1 MAALTIENDW
11 KTILGT
17 DGARILPMTRK
28 PDVCCSNA
36 YVIATEREVVVI
48 DTGADEVQME
58 TIVSTVEALTGE
70 RPRPVC
76 LFFTHCHLDH
86 CLAAI
91 RRGSWIEEKGVIV
104 FAHVEGAEALES
116 GDESQTLADIFRWN
130 IAPLRVDVH
139 LFDGNEGEASLG
151 NGETVVRERGEGVAL
166 PVEHLTFPS
175 GNRISVYAAPGHS
188 PDSICIRVGDHLFIG
203 DLLFSA
209 NPGIA
214 GLHRWDPDALL
225 ASVGGVRRLLTAGEI
240 ALCWNGHGREVAA
253 SDTLRALGKLEAD
266 VGRMKTIGAF
276 DRERLCESVDYA
288 LDMLA
293 EAKRLFTVIAGR
305 IYYLSYYLEALGE
318 VEEAERYQH
327 LIESDTIDA
336 FITDFDAFAAEFR
349 EGKKIDIQFVLKA
362 VQVSAKI
369 ERAFGDGAGDPAV
382 DTSLVRRANR
392 LLTDCLHTV
401 CAFAPSDPAVPTDL
415 VPLMTAFVAH
425 LSDSSHL
432 EEALIAAAD
441 DEAAFRSALV
451 QRIAYLPLFE
461 DVRITFAPDA
471 DSLPVLTR
479 PERLCDGLSGV
490 IEDLAAAGAEE
501 ITISAFRNDGNV
513 SLAVRSGVLHT
524 DWSHIGVCQ
533 RRFACCGGRCS
544 FRDVQGAPALVLDFT
559 DGDVKI

>member
-1 MAALTIENDW
+1 MAVLTIENDW
-11 KTILGT
+11 KTIPGT
-17 DGARILPMTRK
+17 GGARILPLTRK

-48 DTGADEVQME
+48 DTGADEAQME
-58 TIVSTVEALTGE
+58 TIVSTIEALTAE

-91 RRGSWIEEKGVIV
+91 RRRSWIEEKGVIV
-104 FAHVEGAEALES
+104 FAHAEGARALES
-116 GDESQTLADIFRWN
+116 GDRSQTLANIFRWE

-139 LFDGNEGEASLG
+139 LLAGEGGKVPLG
-151 NGETVVRERGEGVAL
+151 NGETVVRERGEDAAM

-175 GNRISVYAAPGHS
+175 GNRVSVYAIPGHS
-188 PDSICIRVGDHLFIG
+188 PDSVCIRVGDHLFIG

-225 ASVGGVRRLLTAGEI
+225 ASVGGVRRLLTAGGVT
-240 ALCWNGHGREVAA
+240 LCWNGHGREVTTP
-253 SDTLRALGKLEAD
+253 DTLRALGKLEAD
-266 VGRMKTIGAF
+266 LGRMKTIGNF
-276 DRERLCESVDYA
+276 DSERLRESVDYA

-336 FITDFDAFAAEFR
+336 FLTDFDAFAAEFR
-349 EGKKIDIQFVLKA
+349 EGRKIDIQFVLKA
-362 VQVSAKI
+362 VQVAAKI
-369 ERAFGDGAGDPAV
+369 ERAFGDGSGDPAV
-382 DTSLVRRANR
+382 DTSLVRRARR

-401 CAFAPSDPAVPTDL
+401 CAFEPSDPAVPADL
-415 VPLMTAFVAH
+415 VPLMTGFVER

-451 QRIAYLPLFE
+451 RRIAYLPLFE
-461 DVRITFAPDA
+461 GVRITFAPDA

-479 PERLCDGLSGV
+479 PDRLCDGLSGV
-490 IEDLAAAGAEE
+490 IEDLAAGGADE
-501 ITISAFRNDGNV
+501 ITISAFKNDENV
-513 SLAVRSGVLHT
+513 SLAVQSGVLHN
-524 DWSHIGVCQ
+524 DWPQIGVCQ
-533 RRFACCGGRCS
+533 RRFARCGGRCGL
-544 FRDVQGAPALVLDFT
+544 RNVQGAPALVLDFA